1 MDHCSSPS
9 TSEDSGINAIGG
21 NFLESCEEDSLCEGD
36 EEEEEEVGEGVEV
49 GEGDE
54 LSSDGKSSP
63 VSWDQDECSL
73 LSPSKSLVEIIEN
86 IETTV

>member
-21 NFLESCEEDSLCEGD
+21 TFLESCEEDSLC
-36 EEEEEEVGEGVEV
+36 EEEEEVGEGVEV

>member
-21 NFLESCEEDSLCEGD
+21 TFLESCEEDSLCEEED
-36 EEEEEEVGEGVEV
+36 EEDEVVGDRVEV

-73 LSPSKSLVEIIEN
+73 LSPSKSMVEIIEN